1 MASFLSTIVGLMASA
16 AVALPAKAAV
26 DPNRYMFFATRARMP
41 SGALVTAAL
50 GSNYVCSKII
60 VNTPQYDTNTF
71 RFHYSGFALTEGGNS
86 PQETVVTGVIGTPG
100 NSTTIDL
107 AFARING
114 VFYPLKFSA
123 ADSAVVVDQTN
134 GIWCDPLVLPKAVR
148 AKSAI
153 EIWTFYHTAV
163 GEKQYPVYRVQKH
176 RGERVWGASDLASL
190 LAFKDNPLAA
200 STPALDANY
209 GLQNQAQYYGP
220 DFMVA
225 KGAWDGRPVVLV
237 PADSI
242 GESRQEFGP
251 AADARGNIGITRR
264 WLDKGYSI
272 PHCII
277 GVPGAAAFREY
288 TGTGS
293 SIATRRRDIIREI
306 IAFNN
311 GKLPFTT
318 ILNQLGFNDAA
329 TPYATYTSRYTG
341 EVARLRAEYPGVKIV
356 ALVPT
361 GRAGQRTVT
370 LTSVGTLVTAT
381 IAETAHLKTGQT
393 LTITNAVPAGYNGN
407 FVIKVTS
414 ATTFTYEMPAS
425 QTSPATGTITASDW
439 FMTEGNQAYSAP
451 SVFPANAADANTGK
465 WLLRNDI
472 MSKASAFCDDYIDT
486 LDAWQGSAGI
496 GKWPRLDELPSTRL
510 TVATGTDGVATYN
523 QLVVEDGSIFIP
535 EQPLVIFEPD
545 QPRYLSTATVES
557 VDGNTIT
564 IKNPIPKIM
573 PVGSRVFQQVSV
585 DGVHPWS
592 AAIRRIV
599 SRIPQ
604 SEKTKLVTSL
614 VPESSL
620 FFNRLAYL
628 TSPPISEDAMV
639 STAPVTKTII
649 ATTKGKYATGS
660 RAATT
665 QDSSITRQLIQI
677 GPASMTE
684 LQLEVNNWWLL
695 ANSTEEQI
703 NSGTLSVE
711 ATLVDLITGNR
722 ARFKFSAA
730 DIGTAP
736 VSGTAR
742 IKSDA
747 LLPSAFGLTLFP
759 AYSEWLLVIRRTTAA
774 STDGLPWH
782 GTNQS
787 LTRELE
793 YEYQYASATSNAA
806 SIAAAY
812 LDAAPALSLYSK
824 DAANAVLGQVS
835 GPGRPNSGASGLSVA
850 GGFVVL
856 GRANAA
862 TRAICLIGDSISDGT
877 NDTQSPQ
884 PTNMGNGWFSRA
896 LIGTDG
902 LPLGSSLKATIS
914 GDRAQYAA
922 SVNTLRRVG
931 LSQCSLAIIALG
943 VNDLA
948 GGQTLAQLLTNVRA
962 LAALA
967 KAQGATKVA
976 VCSITPKTAGTFTD
990 AAGQTFTGLTMFDP
1004 AGTHLRQDFNTAM
1017 AADAAADTNNIDE
1030 FINFSSV
1037 TDNGAT
1043 GKWVDNGTLDGT
1055 HPVSS
1060 MCALMAGPARTVISN
1075 VAKTVV

>member
-190 LAFKDNPLAA
+190 LAFKDNPLTA

-209 GLQNQAQYYGP
+209 GIQTQPQYYGP

-496 GKWPRLDELPSTRL
+496 GKWPRLEELPSTRL

-604 SEKTKLVTSL
+604 TEKSKLVAPPQPALQIIATRGVIPGNENDGPTS
-614 VPESSL
+614 VATHTRSDV
-620 FFNRLAYL
+620 RLAVKSAPVAAYDIRIKFANWKKTGAALEQNGFNAITVDTGLEISTTNYRGDFDGSVTKSIAATDADQEARVPTLTVLPASTSMFLRASVSVASLGQKWARSIRPAAALDTVVENASTSQSGGTGALVTGGGNARTIGYAPHYIIGRPITPTPGVLVWGDSNDYGFAAVADANGHYGAIQGGLIDANGKPIPHLMECRSGDVFDYCRPSDNPRQSASMKFATHFLGGLVTNSIPTDTVAEMLADVTSTAAFAKATNLRGYAAWRTCLPRTADATNAAVVSGYEPGQKPDQFNTGLIALVGTVLNAVIDLNAGKVYLPGGVVL
-628 TSPPISEDAMV
+628 TSPSGGLKDQ
-639 STAPVTKTII
+639 STGKWLSATYTSDGTHLSAAGI
-649 ATTKGKYATGS
+649 AVAIETVKLWA
-660 RAATT
+660 
-665 QDSSITRQLIQI
+665 
-677 GPASMTE
+677 
-684 LQLEVNNWWLL
+684 
-695 ANSTEEQI
+695 
-703 NSGTLSVE
+703 
-711 ATLVDLITGNR
+711 ATLV
-722 ARFKFSAA
+722 
-730 DIGTAP
+730 
-736 VSGTAR
+736 
-742 IKSDA
+742 
-747 LLPSAFGLTLFP
+747 
-759 AYSEWLLVIRRTTAA
+759 
-774 STDGLPWH
+774 
-782 GTNQS
+782 
-787 LTRELE
+787 
-793 YEYQYASATSNAA
+793 
-806 SIAAAY
+806 
-812 LDAAPALSLYSK
+812 
-824 DAANAVLGQVS
+824 
-835 GPGRPNSGASGLSVA
+835 
-850 GGFVVL
+850 
-856 GRANAA
+856 
-862 TRAICLIGDSISDGT
+862 
-877 NDTQSPQ
+877 
-884 PTNMGNGWFSRA
+884 
-896 LIGTDG
+896 
-902 LPLGSSLKATIS
+902 
-914 GDRAQYAA
+914 
-922 SVNTLRRVG
+922 
-931 LSQCSLAIIALG
+931 
-943 VNDLA
+943 
-948 GGQTLAQLLTNVRA
+948 
-962 LAALA
+962 
-967 KAQGATKVA
+967 
-976 VCSITPKTAGTFTD
+976 
-990 AAGQTFTGLTMFDP
+990 
-1004 AGTHLRQDFNTAM
+1004 
-1017 AADAAADTNNIDE
+1017 
-1030 FINFSSV
+1030 
-1037 TDNGAT
+1037 
-1043 GKWVDNGTLDGT
+1043 
-1055 HPVSS
+1055 
-1060 MCALMAGPARTVISN
+1060 
-1075 VAKTVV
+1075 